1 MDHLPTQ
8 LMVAHDG
15 GGAAE
20 TAGGVLDDGESL
32 REEGVEG
39 FAFGVA
45 LLELLGLGAELVVR
59 QFLVLG
65 LEDVDPLDEGRAL
78 SEEFPVVTA
87 REELE
92 NAEKHGS
99 GSER

>member
-1 MDHLPTQ
+1 MYHLPSQ
-8 LMVAHDG
+8 LMVANDR

-20 TAGGVLDDGESL
+20 AAGGVLNDREGL
-32 REEGVEG
+32 REEGIER
-39 FAFGVA
+39 FALGVA
-45 LLELLGLGAELVVR
+45 LLELLGLGAELVVG

-65 LEDVDPLDEGRAL
+65 LVGVDPLDEGRAL
-78 SEEFPVVTA
+78 TEEFPVVTA

-92 NAEKHGS
+92 DAEKHGS